1 MAARELVQ
9 TGAEDA
15 IQQAMGLPISAFG
28 REANELF
35 GPACS
40 NYHIWLK
47 RIKSALDPNSA
58 CDSFFYVE
66 GTRFTK

>member
-40 NYHIWLK
+40 NYH
-47 RIKSALDPNSA
+47 
-58 CDSFFYVE
+58 V
-66 GTRFTK
+66 